1 MATVRQVSRD
11 LLRSW
16 GCTTVFGNP
25 GSTELPF
32 LADWPDDFRYV
43 LGLHESS
50 VVAMADGYAQFSG
63 RPAVVNLHSSGGVGH
78 GLGSLV
84 TAFRNRSPLLVV
96 AGQQARSLL
105 NGEPFLGAVDAPEFP
120 RPYVK
125 WSAQPARAAEVPA
138 ALARGLL
145 LCTQPP
151 HGPVFVSVPVDDWD
165 QPGVDVPSR
174 PPVTGF
180 GPDAAAIRVIAA
192 ALDAAERP
200 AIVVGASVDADDAVE
215 DAVALAERTRAAV
228 WAAPMSSRCSFP
240 EDHPLFAGFL
250 PPADRQLRRTLQP
263 YDCVLVI
270 GAPAFVYHV
279 ETPADGPELPPLHLV
294 HDDPTVLSW
303 APAGS
308 ALLSTPRRAIQA
320 LNELVGPSSRP
331 APTVRERAAEP
342 TATIPM
348 TGAFVLSEI
357 RRLLPADAVVV
368 EEAPSHR
375 NDLHEHLPITARGR
389 GFFTIAS
396 GVLGYGL
403 PGAVGVSLAAPERPV
418 VAVVGDG
425 SAMYGIQ
432 ALWTA
437 AKEHASVTFVVLD
450 NAQYAALRSM
460 AESAGVAKAPGVELG
475 GLDFCALAEGMGCRS
490 RLVERPDE
498 LEDALTTAVRS
509 SGPTVLHVRV
519 DPGYS
524 PLY

>member
-1 MATVRQVSRD
+1 MASVRDLTRD

-63 RPAVVNLHSSGGVGH
+63 RPVVVNLHSSGGVGH

-84 TAFRNRSPLLVV
+84 TAFRNRTPLVVV

-105 NGEPFLGAVDAPEFP
+105 NGEPFLGAIDAPEFP

-125 WSAQPARAAEVPA
+125 WSAQPARAADVPA

-145 LCTQPP
+145 LATQPP
-151 HGPVFVSVPVDDWD
+151 QGPVFVSVPVDDWN

-174 PPVTGF
+174 PQVTGF
-180 GPDAAAIRVIAA
+180 GPDQAALEAVAA
-192 ALDAAERP
+192 ALNAAERP
-200 AIVVGASVDADDAVE
+200 AIVLGASVDADEAVE
-215 DAVALAERTRAAV
+215 DAIALAERTRAAV
-228 WAAPMSSRCSFP
+228 WASPMSSRSSFP

-250 PPADRQLRRTLQP
+250 PPADRQLRLTLQA
-263 YDCVLVI
+263 YDFVLVI
-270 GAPAFVYHV
+270 GAPAFVHHV

-294 HDDPTVLSW
+294 HDDPTALSW
-303 APAGS
+303 APAG
-308 ALLSTPRRAIQA
+308 AGLLSTPRRAIRG
-320 LNELVGPSSRP
+320 LLELVRSASRP
-331 APTVRERAAEP
+331 APTLRHRAAEP
-342 TATIPM
+342 AATVPM
-348 TGAFVLSEI
+348 TGAYVLAAV
-357 RRLLPADAVVV
+357 RRALPADGVIV

-403 PGAVGVSLAAPERPV
+403 PGAVGVALAAPERPV

-437 AKEHASVTFVVLD
+437 VKEHAPVTFVVLD
-450 NAQYAALRSM
+450 NTQYAALRSM
-460 AESAGVAKAPGVELG
+460 AESAGVAKMPGIDLG
-475 GLDFCALAEGMGCRS
+475 GLDFCALAAGMGCRS
-490 RLVERPDE
+490 RLVERPEELDE
-498 LEDALTTAVRS
+498 ALAAAVAAS
-509 SGPTVLHVRV
+509 EPVVLHVRV

>member
-1 MATVRQVSRD
+1 MGSVRDVTRD

-84 TAFRNRSPLLVV
+84 TAFRNRTPLLVI

-105 NGEPFLGAVDAPEFP
+105 NGEPFLGAIDAPEFP

-125 WSAQPARAAEVPA
+125 WSAQPARAADVPA

-145 LCTQPP
+145 LATQPP
-151 HGPVFVSVPVDDWD
+151 QGPVFVSVPVDDWD

-174 PPVTGF
+174 PQVAGFAPDRDAVT
-180 GPDAAAIRVIAA
+180 ALAA
-192 ALDAAERP
+192 ALDASQRP

-215 DAVALAERTRAAV
+215 DAIALAERTNAAV
-228 WAAPMSSRCSFP
+228 WASPMSSRCSFP

-250 PPADRQLRRTLQP
+250 PPADRQLRLTLQA

-303 APAGS
+303 APAGIG
-308 ALLSTPRRAIQA
+308 LLSTPRRAIRA
-320 LNELVGPSSRP
+320 LNALVTPASRP
-331 APTVRERAAEP
+331 APAPRPQAAAPAATV
-342 TATIPM
+342 PM
-348 TGAFVLSEI
+348 TGAYVLAAV
-357 RRLLPADAVVV
+357 RRALPPDGVIV
-368 EEAPSHR
+368 EEVPSHR
-375 NDLHEHLPITARGR
+375 NDLREHLPITARGR

-418 VAVVGDG
+418 IAVVGDG

-437 AKEHASVTFVVLD
+437 AKEHAPVTFVVLD
-450 NAQYAALRSM
+450 NAQYGALRSM
-460 AESAGVAKAPGVELG
+460 ADSAGVAKVPGVDLG
-475 GLDFCALAEGMGCRS
+475 GLDFCALAAGMGCRS
-490 RLVERPDE
+490 RLVEQPSELDE
-498 LEDALTTAVRS
+498 ALAAAVRS
-509 SGPTVLHVRV
+509 NEPAVLHVRV

>member
-1 MATVRQVSRD
+1 MGSVRDVTRD

-84 TAFRNRSPLLVV
+84 TAFRNRTPLLVI

-105 NGEPFLGAVDAPEFP
+105 NGEPFLGAIDAPEFP

-125 WSAQPARAAEVPA
+125 WSAQPARAADVPA
-138 ALARGLL
+138 ALARALHMA
-145 LCTQPP
+145 TQPP
-151 HGPVFVSVPVDDWD
+151 QGPVFVSVPVDDWD

-174 PPVTGF
+174 PQVTGF
-180 GPDAAAIRVIAA
+180 APDRDAVAALAA
-192 ALDAAERP
+192 ALDASERP
-200 AIVVGASVDADDAVE
+200 AIVFGASVDADDAVE
-215 DAVALAERTRAAV
+215 DAITLAERTNAAV
-228 WAAPMSSRCSFP
+228 WASPMSSRCSFP

-250 PPADRQLRRTLQP
+250 PPADRQLRLTLQA
-263 YDCVLVI
+263 YDRVLVI

-294 HDDPTVLSW
+294 HDDPTALSW
-303 APAGS
+303 APAG
-308 ALLSTPRRAIQA
+308 AGLLSTPGRAIRA
-320 LNELVGPSSRP
+320 LNALVAPASRP
-331 APTVRERAAEP
+331 APSPRPQAAAPAATV
-342 TATIPM
+342 PM
-348 TGAFVLSEI
+348 TGAYVLAAV
-357 RRLLPADAVVV
+357 RRALPADGVIV
-368 EEAPSHR
+368 EEVPSHR
-375 NDLHEHLPITARGR
+375 NDLREHLPITARGR

-418 VAVVGDG
+418 IAVVGDG

-437 AKEHASVTFVVLD
+437 AKEHAPVTFVVLD
-450 NAQYAALRSM
+450 NTQYGALRSM
-460 AESAGVAKAPGVELG
+460 ADSAGVAKVPGVDLG
-475 GLDFCALAEGMGCRS
+475 GLDFCALAAGMGCRS
-490 RLVERPDE
+490 RLVEHPSELDE
-498 LEDALTTAVRS
+498 ALAAAVRS
-509 SGPTVLHVRV
+509 TEPAVLHVRV